1 MTQASGPADSA
12 ATHTPQFD
20 LPGWAVLL
28 KPAVNGVAR
37 LRVSVLGKLLAG
49 FVIGVLLLVAMGA
62 LNWTTTD
69 RMSHEVA
76 QLNVAHRKSFLAH
89 EMELQPTAQS
99 HFRAM
104 AILTRDDINNQKI
117 ATSKQKFLADLD
129 ELRSLSPASR
139 APFLD
144 RVRSIN
150 DRYTASSSRVL
161 ALYQAG
167 KLDDALRLHLTEE
180 HPISHEIE
188 AAMREEEALV
198 DREAA
203 TTQAAFDHDV
213 QLIKSIVAGFSAGS
227 IVLAILLGLVLS
239 WAFVRP
245 VRRVGAG
252 LARLAAGNFSQRVS
266 VPNRDEFGGLTQ
278 NLNSASGQLAT
289 LYDRLRDLNSQLQSK
304 VDDQVG
310 ELERVSALKRYLS
323 PQLASSIISGDLDVA
338 QKPRRRNL
346 SMLYADLRGFTA
358 LAESTEPDELV
369 EVLNEYLTAM
379 TEVVFK
385 YGGTL
390 DKYLGKAILAFFGD
404 PIQYDDHA
412 ERAIRTALEMRSRL
426 AALHPRLGVR
436 LDQPLQLSIGVST
449 GMVTVGNIGSQSR
462 LEYTVVGNYVNLAS
476 RLATRAVPGQILVT
490 ERALVSAEG
499 VVNTNP
505 VFNVK
510 LPGVSRKI
518 QVFEVAEAVSGGEPA
533 AETRQVPRAGD
544 VNEATARYDSSEVE
558 EVNEATSLDGS
569 GDVSGLDEATARYDS
584 GEARRD
590 ER

>member
-1 MTQASGPADSA
+1 M
-12 ATHTPQFD
+12 
-20 LPGWAVLL
+20 
-28 KPAVNGVAR
+28 
-37 LRVSVLGKLLAG
+37 SVLGKLLGG
-49 FVIGVLLLVAMGA
+49 FVIGVLLLVGMGA
-62 LNWTTTD
+62 LNLTTTD

-76 QLNVAHRKSFLAH
+76 QLSVAHRKSFLAH
-89 EMELQPTAQS
+89 EMEVQPTAQS
-99 HFRAM
+99 HYRAM
-104 AILTRDDINNQKI
+104 AILTRDDVNNQKI
-117 ATSKQKFLADLD
+117 ATSKQKFLRDLD
-129 ELRSLSPASR
+129 ELQSLSPASR

-150 DRYTASSSRVL
+150 DRYTDSGSRVL

-167 KLDDALRLHLTEE
+167 KIDDALRLHLTEE

-188 AAMREEEALV
+188 AAMRDEEALV
-198 DREAA
+198 DKEAA
-203 TTQAAFDHDV
+203 VTQAAFDRDV
-213 QLIKSIVAGFSAGS
+213 QQIKWVVAGFSAGS

-252 LARLAAGNFSQRVS
+252 LARLAVGEFSERVT
-266 VPNRDEFGGLTQ
+266 VPNRDEFGVLTQ

-289 LYDRLRDLNSQLQSK
+289 LYDQLRDLNSQLQGK
-304 VDDQVG
+304 VDEQVG
-310 ELERVSALKRYLS
+310 ELERVSGLKRYLS
-323 PQLASSIISGDLDVA
+323 PQLASSIMSGDLDVA

-369 EVLNEYLTAM
+369 DVLNEYLTAM

-390 DKYLGKAILAFFGD
+390 DKYLGRAILAFFGD
-404 PIQYDDHA
+404 PVQYDDNA

-426 AALHPRLGVR
+426 AALQPRLGVR
-436 LDQPLQLSIGVST
+436 LDQPLLLSIGVST
-449 GMVTVGNIGSQSR
+449 GMVTVGNIGSPSR
-462 LEYTVVGNYVNLAS
+462 LEYTVVGNYVNLAA
-476 RLATRAVPGQILVT
+476 RLATRAQPGQILVT
-490 ERALVSAEG
+490 ERALVSAERI
-499 VVNTNP
+499 VSTNP

-510 LPGVSRKI
+510 LPGVARRI
-518 QVFEVAEAVSGGEPA
+518 QVFEVADATSTDEPA
-533 AETRQVPRAGD
+533 AETRQVPPVGG
-544 VNEATARYDSSEVE
+544 VSEATARYDSGEVGG
-558 EVNEATSLDGS
+558 VNEAASRDGS
-569 GDVSGLDEATARYDS
+569 GEIDGGDDATASYDS